1 MISPGWVRMMA
12 RYNAWQNSGLRRE
25 LENLDE
31 AEAGRDR
38 GAFFG
43 SILGTANHLLWADA
57 IWLSRFA
64 GHPKPPGGIAE
75 SVSLTPDVAAWS
87 ERRLALDAAI
97 TDWAEGVAEVAGT
110 LSWYSGAL
118 GRDVTRDR
126 AMLYTHFF
134 NHQTHHRGQ
143 VHAMLTAAGARPDAT
158 DLFAMPDLG

>member
-1 MISPGWVRMMA
+1 MISPEWVRMMA

-25 LENLDE
+25 VEKLDE
-31 AEAGRDR
+31 AEAARDR

-43 SILGTANHLLWADA
+43 SILGTCNHLLWADA
-57 IWLSRFA
+57 IWMSRFTD
-64 GHPKPPGGIAE
+64 HPKPPGGIPQ
-75 SVSLTPDVAAWS
+75 SVSLTPDVASWS
-87 ERRLALDAAI
+87 TARAALDAAI
-97 TDWAEGVAEVAGT
+97 TTWADGVTDASGD

-143 VHAMLTAAGARPDAT
+143 IHAMLTAAGARPDDT
-158 DLFAMPDLG
+158 DLFAMPALG